1 MQVTNTNNSY
11 YAYNKTIDK
20 SSQSVAQNVSFAK
33 KMDEV
38 TVHKEIETKG
48 RVLTFLEKTNAFEGF
63 TKEEEIKFKTILKD
77 DKVTQKEF
85 ESISYEML
93 DKFKTLV
100 LPTNDVSF
108 EEFPYVEMTNKSKL
122 MLSTTSLSGDNFF
135 NQSVYNTYEKMSED
149 DIINMSLELSVNLKQ
164 AYNQDDLEVFYI
176 KGISGE
182 INNISPDVM
191 KQITLDFQKVL
202 LDIINMSNDY
212 IETVKDPQV
221 LKQLHNTKNFYSSV
235 LNNYNEL
242 KNESSYEYC

>member
-11 YAYNKTIDK
+11 YAYNK
-20 SSQSVAQNVSFAK
+20 SSQS
-33 KMDEV
+33 
-38 TVHKEIETKG
+38 
-48 RVLTFLEKTNAFEGF
+48 
-63 TKEEEIKFKTILKD
+63 
-77 DKVTQKEF
+77 VTQKEF

-108 EEFPYVEMTNKSKL
+108 EEFP
-122 MLSTTSLSGDNFF
+122 
-135 NQSVYNTYEKMSED
+135 
-149 DIINMSLELSVNLKQ
+149 
-164 AYNQDDLEVFYI
+164 QDDLEVFYI